1 MRPKEKG
8 HLDFHRGN
16 AALFATKGEVSRV
29 GHDFFPLSELT
40 VPQCREE
47 RQGSRKS
54 QIFENSVN
62 LRKPQ
67 TESCA
72 LRVRPVL
79 QSKQQENFAMSRT
92 QHFKQYTDNAA
103 AEIIRQY
110 LVASADAEG
119 YTENLEPEACRALL
133 KQLLQIK
140 SALETVRRRGGVIVV
155 SQELRLITAYRYG
168 SMKYRYQDPATNC
181 RKLTA
186 NERQFLRNGTW

>member
-1 MRPKEKG
+1 
-8 HLDFHRGN
+8 
-16 AALFATKGEVSRV
+16 
-29 GHDFFPLSELT
+29 
-40 VPQCREE
+40 
-47 RQGSRKS
+47 
-54 QIFENSVN
+54 
-62 LRKPQ
+62 
-67 TESCA
+67 
-72 LRVRPVL
+72 
-79 QSKQQENFAMSRT
+79 MSRT
-92 QHFKQYTDNAA
+92 QHFKQYTDNDA